1 MMASP
6 MKFAKQDYL
15 QKRDI
20 AVAESVT
27 AKGDAKMAD
36 PAVEASTIM
45 SKKELYRFSG
55 GVPRIL

>member
-1 MMASP
+1 